1 MERCPM
7 CKTHF
12 RTLPDEEG
20 MHECPKCGYHP
31 AHCQPACLYCG
42 SEYIE
47 EIDDPLP
54 FEEDVYRCLDCGEE
68 FYLGDTGQW
77 GDVMKEILKDF
88 YKRYPDIF
96 IEDFLGV
103 KLYLYQKIFIRLI
116 MAKHSK

>member
-31 AHCQPACLYCG
+31 AHCQPVCLYCG

-47 EIDDPLP
+47 EIDD
-54 FEEDVYRCLDCGEE
+54 
-68 FYLGDTGQW
+68 
-77 GDVMKEILKDF
+77 
-88 YKRYPDIF
+88 
-96 IEDFLGV
+96 
-103 KLYLYQKIFIRLI
+103 
-116 MAKHSK
+116 S